1 MERADRKPILVID
14 DDETILS
21 TVELLLEDEGYS
33 VLLASNGQEALAY
46 IEQQSPALILL
57 DMKMPVMDGWGFA
70 AAYRELPGPHAPIIV
85 VTAAHDSR
93 KRAEEIAADNYI
105 AKPFDLH
112 RLLDLVRLYI
122 PQP

>member
-57 DMKMPVMDGWGFA
+57 DMKMPVMDGWGFV
-70 AAYRELPGPHAPIIV
+70 AAYRSQAGPHVPIIV
-85 VTAAHDSR
+85 MTAAHEPAD
-93 KRAEEIAADNYI
+93 RATAVAAEAYI
-105 AKPFDLH
+105 AKPFDIDQ
-112 RLLDLVRLYI
+112 LLTLVRAYAS
-122 PQP
+122 Q